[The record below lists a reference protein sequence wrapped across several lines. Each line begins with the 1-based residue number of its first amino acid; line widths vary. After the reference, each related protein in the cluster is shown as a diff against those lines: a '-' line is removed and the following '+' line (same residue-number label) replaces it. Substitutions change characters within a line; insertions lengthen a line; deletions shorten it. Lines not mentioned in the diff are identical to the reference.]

1 MSRILHTTTN
11 IDRPEWLELRN
22 KGIGGS
28 DAAVILGL
36 NKWKTPFELWLEK
49 TGQVESKELY
59 IVDEDGAFV
68 SGNEAAYWGNK
79 DEDQVAQ
86 EFALRTKKKVRKRNA
101 IFQHKKHPFILA
113 NIDREIVG
121 ENAGL
126 ECKITSAYNS
136 KEWEADEIPESY
148 IIQCQHYMN
157 VMEKDSWHIACKV
170 GGNKLV
176 HKLIPRD
183 QELIDIIESSQ
194 IHFWN
199 HHVLGMNA
207 PALDG
212 SSAAEKFLKERYTKT
227 DPDLVKDLKHEYKD
241 KIRHYLDLKEHYK
254 AIEKDI
260 KEVENQLKYEL
271 QEAETGLIDTFRV
284 NWKPV
289 TSNRVDTKVLKSD
302 FPEIYNKVVKQ
313 SVSRRFDIK
322 EVK

>member
-1 MSRILHTTTN
+1 MSKVFHTTTN
-11 IDRPEWLELRN
+11 IDRPEWLQLRS

-36 NKWKTPFELWLEK
+36 SKFKTPFELWLEK
-49 TGQVESKELY
+49 TGQVEPQEINNDFIHFGNVL
-59 IVDEDGAFV
+59 EDV
-68 SGNEAAYWGNK
+68 VAA
-79 DEDQVAQ
+79 
-86 EFALRTKKKVRKRNA
+86 EFTRRTEKKVKRQNKM
-101 IFQHKKHPFILA
+101 FQHKEHDFMIG
-113 NIDREIVG
+113 NIDRLVIG
-121 ENAGL
+121 EKALL
-126 ECKITSAYNS
+126 ECKTTSAYNY
-136 KEWEADEIPESY
+136 KEWDSEEIPEAY
-148 IIQCQHYMN
+148 IIQCQHYMA
-157 VMEKDSWHIACKV
+157 VLDLPMSYIACLI
-170 GGNKLV
+170 GGNRFVWKE
-176 HKLIPRD
+176 IPRD
-183 QELIDIIESSQ
+183 DELIEII
-194 IHFWN
+194 IDRCRHFWEFN
-199 HHVLGMNA
+199 VLGMNA